1 MDTSTHEVRL
11 ANWKDVI
18 EQCQLRPA
26 GQTIAQWCEQN
37 NVNLNQYYYWQRRI
51 RKKAFLELSSK
62 VSANNPQPQGTEVAF
77 AEIPVLTDNR
87 ESVTP
92 DSFQEFYPEAVIRK
106 DNIMIGIKNNI
117 SDRLLSRILK
127 EISHAG

>member
-106 DNIMIGIKNNI
+106 DNIMIGI
-117 SDRLLSRILK
+117 DRLLSRILK

>member
-92 DSFQEFYPEAVIRK
+92 DSFQEFYPEAVIVKRRLILSAD
-106 DNIMIGIKNNI
+106 DNSAPI
-117 SDRLLSRILK
+117 SFHK
-127 EISHAG
+127 